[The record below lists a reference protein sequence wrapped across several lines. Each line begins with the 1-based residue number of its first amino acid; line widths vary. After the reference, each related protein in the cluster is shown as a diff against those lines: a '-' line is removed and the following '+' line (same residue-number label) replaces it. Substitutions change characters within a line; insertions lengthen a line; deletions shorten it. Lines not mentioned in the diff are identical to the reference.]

1 MSIALSR
8 KHKRGDKMQKLALSN
23 RRGNML
29 AMAFVFVIFHM
40 LILYGVQQRLTM
52 MSIVERQIPAED
64 TLPKPGSLVLT
75 RALEDIREGSVSDG
89 EDKDYDVKQSGVTYT
104 YSVAFTDNTTHWAIE
119 ITPPDTLPEEHKFD
133 RNVSWP

>member
-1 MSIALSR
+1 
-8 KHKRGDKMQKLALSN
+8 MQKYSLNN

-29 AMAFVFVIFHM
+29 AMAFIFVIFHV
-40 LILYGVQQRLTM
+40 LILYALQQRLTM
-52 MSIVERQIPAED
+52 MSIVEGKIPAKD
-64 TLPKPGSLVLT
+64 TLPKPGSLVLVK
-75 RALEDIREGSVSDG
+75 ALEDIRSGTVSNG

-119 ITPPDTLPEEHKFD
+119 ITPPDTLPAEHKFD